1 VSSTLSTHVLDTV
14 RGRPAAGV
22 AVELRRGGAVVASLA
37 TDGDGRARF
46 GEITPG
52 AYELTFAVG
61 DYFGEAPFL
70 DVVPIRFTVSGE
82 ASHYHVP
89 LLVSPWSYST
99 YRGS

>member
-1 VSSTLSTHVLDTV
+1 MSTLSTHVLDTV

-22 AVELRRGGAVVASLA
+22 AVELSRDGEVVASLE

-46 GEITPG
+46 GAVAPG
-52 AYELTFAVG
+52 TYELAFAVG
-61 DYFGEAPFL
+61 DYFDEAPFL
-70 DVVPIRFTVSGE
+70 DVVPIRFTVAE
-82 ASHYHVP
+82 AGSHYHVP

>member
-1 VSSTLSTHVLDTV
+1 MSLSTHVLDTV

-22 AVELRRGGAVVASLA
+22 AIELRRDGEVVATVE
-37 TDGDGRARF
+37 TDADGRSKLGDPEP
-46 GEITPG
+46 GE
-52 AYELTFAVG
+52 YELVFAVG

-70 DVVPIRFTVSGE
+70 DVVPIRFTITDV